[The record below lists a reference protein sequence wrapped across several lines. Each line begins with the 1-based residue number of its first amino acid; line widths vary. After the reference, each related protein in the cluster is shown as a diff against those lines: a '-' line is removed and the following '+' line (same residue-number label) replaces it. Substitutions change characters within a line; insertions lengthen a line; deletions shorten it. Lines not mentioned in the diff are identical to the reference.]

1 MKKSI
6 AAFLLFSAFQ
16 VNSQE
21 VLQTEIP
28 APPAAAGEETRLK
41 PVAKEWALTFGLTGL
56 INNLQLEGSGSITGH
71 PIIFVKRY
79 IKDDLALRLGFG
91 LNTVRNTTII
101 KDSLPQLSAFSEFD
115 SVYKRNDISFT
126 GGIEKHLG
134 RHRRIDP
141 YFGGELM
148 LQFLGKQTSSWN
160 QVITETAG
168 KTTVEGEY
176 KTDGGLGAGI
186 FGILGFNYF
195 IADHISLGAE
205 YSFGYANIKTGGN
218 FSESVITTPSSGSAT
233 SSFRKGSLEN
243 RSTGF
248 GVNST
253 ANIIF
258 SVFF

>member
-148 LQFLGKQTSSWN
+148 LQFLGKQTR
-160 QVITETAG
+160 
-168 KTTVEGEY
+168 
-176 KTDGGLGAGI
+176 
-186 FGILGFNYF
+186 
-195 IADHISLGAE
+195 SLPKPRE
-205 YSFGYANIKTGGN
+205 KRRLKANIRQTEDWVQAY
-218 FSESVITTPSSGSAT
+218 SASSDSTTLLPITSVWALSTVSAMPT
-233 SSFRKGSLEN
+233 SKPGAISQR
-243 RSTGF
+243 
-248 GVNST
+248 V
-253 ANIIF
+253 
-258 SVFF
+258 